1 MSISGLF
8 GKANLSKLDFTLD
21 IPQEIYAGAPFPL
34 KVTLKNIRKFM
45 PAFLIRL
52 KTDRFGTLF
61 PFVGAGSEFSSYATV
76 SFEKRGLYSID
87 NPFIHSVF
95 PFNFFTRFKK
105 LQHTFNFIVF
115 PALKPCDL
123 SSLYEQKRR
132 GKSERLSDKIGYES
146 DVVSI
151 REYVRGDP
159 LKYIHWKATAR
170 TGKVKTKELSSL
182 TYRPIIIDFER
193 VPIQNMEEKISSIA
207 YTVVQLSK
215 KHIPV
220 GLRINGLFYPPHVSP
235 NHKVSLLRV
244 LALYG
249 IDKKDLNWAIGKV
262 Q

>member
-34 KVTLKNIRKFM
+34 KITLKNIRKLM

-52 KTDRFGTLF
+52 KTDRFGLLF
-61 PFVGAGSEFSSYATV
+61 PYVGAGDELSSYTTV
-76 SFEKRGLYSID
+76 SFEKRGLYHID
-87 NPFIHSVF
+87 NPLIHSVF
-95 PFNFFTRFKK
+95 PFNFFIRFKK
-105 LQHTFNFIVF
+105 LYRTFHFIVF
-115 PALKPCDL
+115 PVLKPCEL
-123 SSLYEQKRR
+123 SSLYEQNRR

-146 DVVSI
+146 DMVSI

-159 LKYIHWKATAR
+159 LKYIHWKATAK
-170 TGKVKTKELSSL
+170 TGKVKTKELSSP
-182 TYRPIIIDFER
+182 TYRPIIIDFEK
-193 VPIQNMEEKISSIA
+193 VPIQNIEEKISSIA

-220 GLRINGLFYPPHVSP
+220 GLKINGSFYPPHVSP
-235 NHKVSLLRV
+235 NHKVNLLKA

-249 IDKKDLNWAIGKV
+249 TKDRNSKIRKV